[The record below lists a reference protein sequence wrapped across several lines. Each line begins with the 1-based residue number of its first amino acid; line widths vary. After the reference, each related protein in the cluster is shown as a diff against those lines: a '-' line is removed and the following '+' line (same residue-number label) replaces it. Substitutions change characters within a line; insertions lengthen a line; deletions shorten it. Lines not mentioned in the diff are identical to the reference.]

1 MEIVSTIKDL
11 VNANPLH
18 KEQLKLFIQFG
29 GDFENSSRLADVGA
43 SLTTADG
50 DRLQNVLEAL
60 DVPHRWV

>member
-29 GDFENSSRLADVGA
+29 GDFENA
-43 SLTTADG
+43 
-50 DRLQNVLEAL
+50 E
-60 DVPHRWV
+60 